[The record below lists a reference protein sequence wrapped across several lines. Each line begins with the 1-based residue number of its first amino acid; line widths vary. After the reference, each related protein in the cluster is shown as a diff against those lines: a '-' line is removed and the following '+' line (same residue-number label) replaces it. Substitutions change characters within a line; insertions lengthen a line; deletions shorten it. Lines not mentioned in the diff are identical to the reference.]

1 MNERSVFLD
10 CGHLFPEPGCRRC
23 TLKTMITNSVFG
35 KMKDMSDVADKVT
48 CMVCGRSHF
57 EGLGRRPV
65 CAVWKLALEL
75 SKEAKMS
82 KTRDDVSEETGRALD
97 ELLVELDRAVDCFD
111 PFASAHEG
119 YAILKEEVDELWE
132 LVKRKG
138 DLPNGTSRH
147 EAMRREACQVAAMAV
162 RFMLD
167 VTPRPDDVFRYA
179 TTDSMTDA
187 EEIDACERGDE
198 FTDTEEGGL

>member
-1 MNERSVFLD
+1 M
-10 CGHLFPEPGCRRC
+10 
-23 TLKTMITNSVFG
+23 KTMILNGVFG
-35 KMKDMSDVADKVT
+35 KMKDMSGVEDKVT

-57 EGLGRRPV
+57 EGLGRCPV
-65 CAVWKLALEL
+65 CAVGKLEL

-82 KTRDDVSEETGRALD
+82 EKKDGVPEETGRAMDEVLD
-97 ELLVELDRAVDCFD
+97 ELDRAVDCFD

-138 DLPNGTSRH
+138 DLLNGTPRH

-167 VTPRPDDVFRYA
+167 VTPHPDDVFGDRG
-179 TTDSMTDA
+179 MTDEEEA
-187 EEIDACERGDE
+187 EACERGDE
-198 FTDTEEGGL
+198 FTDTEEGGLS

>member
-1 MNERSVFLD
+1 
-10 CGHLFPEPGCRRC
+10 
-23 TLKTMITNSVFG
+23 MILNGVFG
-35 KMKDMSDVADKVT
+35 KMKDMSGVEDKVT

-57 EGLGRRPV
+57 EGLGRCPV
-65 CAVWKLALEL
+65 CAVGKLEL

-82 KTRDDVSEETGRALD
+82 EKKDGVPEETGRAMDEVLD
-97 ELLVELDRAVDCFD
+97 ELDRAVDCFD

-138 DLPNGTSRH
+138 DLLNGTPRH

-167 VTPRPDDVFRYA
+167 VTPHPDDVFGDRG
-179 TTDSMTDA
+179 MTDEEEA
-187 EEIDACERGDE
+187 EACERGDE
-198 FTDTEEGGL
+198 FTDTEEGGLS